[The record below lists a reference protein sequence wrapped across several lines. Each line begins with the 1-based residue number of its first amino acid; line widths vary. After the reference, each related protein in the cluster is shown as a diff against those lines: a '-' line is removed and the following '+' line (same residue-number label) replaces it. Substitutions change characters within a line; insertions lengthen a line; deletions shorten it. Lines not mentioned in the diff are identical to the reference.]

1 MNVGL
6 LNIINGIA
14 GRSTLLDAVAIFT
27 ANYLLYIFSIYLIY
41 LWFLR
46 SGYRDKL
53 LFAIYNALIGLG
65 INFIIT
71 LFYFHPRPFMMHI
84 GKLLIAHP
92 PDASFPSDHT
102 TLMFAVSST
111 FLCFRELRITGVVL
125 FLLSLIGG
133 LARVYAGLHFPFDI
147 IGSFSV
153 ALFSTALSRWVLK
166 RYLIA
171 LNHFMIHCYEG
182 LTKKLN
188 PKVHRTH

>member
-27 ANYLLYIFSIYLIY
+27 ANYLLYIFFIYLIY
-41 LWFLR
+41 LWFFR
-46 SGYRDKL
+46 SEYRDKL

-84 GKLLIAHP
+84 GKLLIAHSP
-92 PDASFPSDHT
+92 NASFPSDHT
-102 TLMFAVSST
+102 TLMFAVSSI

-125 FLLSLIGG
+125 FLLSFIGG
-133 LARVYAGLHFPFDI
+133 VARVYAGLHFPFDI

-153 ALFSTALSRWVLK
+153 ALSSTALSCWVMK

-171 LNHFMIHCYEG
+171 LNHILIHRYEG
-182 LTKKLN
+182 LTKKLDL
-188 PKVHRTH
+188 KVHRTH